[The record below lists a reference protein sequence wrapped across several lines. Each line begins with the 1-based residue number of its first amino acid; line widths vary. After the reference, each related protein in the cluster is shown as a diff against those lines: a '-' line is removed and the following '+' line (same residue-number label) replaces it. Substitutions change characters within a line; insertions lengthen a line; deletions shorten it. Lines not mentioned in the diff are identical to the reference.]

1 MIDTRVKTD
10 LVRAIQSLQAECRFH
25 GDIEN
30 PLYQAASV
38 LLSLLDTTQ
47 IANHAK
53 VDAQQGQMK
62 LQEIYGMAGPEEREV
77 SVAMYE
83 DAKVF
88 TLTAKRVPP
97 EHGIPMIYE
106 MILSQES
113 LHMLMTL
120 LVTIEGDCPGAVI
133 PTEEVISK
141 YTYGHWTLDEALEQ
155 GILSYPE
162 PKGN

>member
-10 LVRAIQSLQAECRFH
+10 LIRAIQSLQAECRFH

-83 DAKVF
+83 DAKAF

-97 EHGIPMIYE
+97 ELGVPMIYE
-106 MILSQES
+106 MILTQES
-113 LHMLMTL
+113 LQMLVTL
-120 LVTIEGDCPGAVI
+120 LAHVDADHPGAVF
-133 PTEEVISK
+133 PTEDALSK
-141 YTYGHWTLDEALEQ
+141 YSYGHWTLDEALEQ
-155 GILSYPE
+155 GILSYSK
-162 PKGN
+162 PKGT